1 MVRVIDTIAPER
13 EMNCE
18 RGGTQFNS
26 YDGAHNRYEEKY
38 RPAVPAMPSRVN
50 GRGRGSTSRSGEWQ
64 TATHAGCRSSS
75 QRLPETGT
83 QELSRKGIFSGTP
96 CPAGRKRTRSVL
108 GGHGPRP
115 IPASAQPHL

>member
-64 TATHAGCRSSS
+64 TATHAGCRSWS

-96 CPAGRKRTRSVL
+96 LPCWQEKDTVRSGGAWTATYSCLCPTS
-108 GGHGPRP
+108 P
-115 IPASAQPHL
+115 